1 MTDRHPLLDLPALDA
16 PTAVLDFETTGLS
29 SAGGD
34 RVCEVA
40 VVRGK
45 PRGGRRKKFSRLVD
59 PEMPMPDLAQS
70 IHGISDQELR
80 GQPRFADVLPGLAKV
95 LDGAVIVA
103 HSASFDVGFLR
114 AECHRAGV
122 PVPELGPVV
131 CTLDLSRSLYGFS
144 KCSLEALARR
154 TNTPQN
160 TAHRA
165 LADTVTTM
173 RVYKELLLGLGGA
186 AEAPPTVGD
195 LLDRVQL
202 LQRDG
207 VGRLLLAG
215 QLRKAADSEAT
226 LTIDYT
232 NRYGDGPLTTR
243 RQVTVR
249 ELRLPYFDAWC
260 HHQCELRTFH
270 LRRVQQIVA

>member
-1 MTDRHPLLDLPALDA
+1 MTSRHPLLDLPAIDA
-16 PTAVLDFETTGLS
+16 PTAVIDFETTGLS

-40 VVRGK
+40 VVRGR
-45 PRGGRRKKFSRLVD
+45 PRGGRRRKYSRLVD
-59 PEMPMPDLAQS
+59 PQMPMPALAQG
-70 IHGISDQELR
+70 IHGISDDDLK
-80 GQPRFADVLPGLAKV
+80 GQPPFVDVLPSLAKV

-103 HSASFDVGFLR
+103 HNAQFDVGFLR
-114 AECHRAGV
+114 AECHLAGV

-144 KCSLEALARR
+144 RCSLEALARR
-154 TNTPQN
+154 TGTPQD

-165 LADTVTTM
+165 LADNITTM

-186 AEAPPTVGD
+186 LDAPPTVAD
-195 LLDRVQL
+195 LLERAQL
-202 LQRDG
+202 LQKGGDG
-207 VGRLLLAG
+207 RRQLANEI
-215 QLRKAADSEAT
+215 RVAAESEAT

-243 RQVTVR
+243 RKVTVK
-249 ELRLPYFDAWC
+249 EARLPYFDAWC
-260 HHQCELRTFH
+260 HLQNELRTFH
-270 LRRVQQIVA
+270 IRRVQQIL